1 MSKKKNLIYTMCTTE
16 LLETIEGDVRSDES
30 NGMAT
35 KKELLQK
42 VNKVQKWSVH
52 VYLIT
57 VFSNLVDE
65 IHLKG

>member
-1 MSKKKNLIYTMCTTE
+1 MSKENLIYTKYTTE

-35 KKELLQK
+35 KKELLEG

-52 VYLIT
+52 VSLIT
-57 VFSNLVDE
+57 VFRISRTRFILRVV
-65 IHLKG
+65 